1 MVWKRE
7 LRLHSSGLLTASV
20 APPALVA
27 AAAVFNVQ
35 SVVYFVCWLNKCVV
49 FYDKHNVLEVVAQF
63 DPLVPRTVRSTYYFW
78 HRTHFPL
85 VDNMQPTD
93 EGPIEKPII
102 NWKGGSHMNPAQ
114 VHAHGP
120 LNINK

>member
-1 MVWKRE
+1 
-7 LRLHSSGLLTASV
+7 
-20 APPALVA
+20 
-27 AAAVFNVQ
+27 
-35 SVVYFVCWLNKCVV
+35 
-49 FYDKHNVLEVVAQF
+49 
-63 DPLVPRTVRSTYYFW
+63 
-78 HRTHFPL
+78 
-85 VDNMQPTD
+85 MQPTD

>member
-1 MVWKRE
+1 M
-7 LRLHSSGLLTASV
+7 
-20 APPALVA
+20 
-27 AAAVFNVQ
+27 
-35 SVVYFVCWLNKCVV
+35 
-49 FYDKHNVLEVVAQF
+49 EVVARF
-63 DPLVPRTVRSTYYFW
+63 DPLVPRTVRSAYYLSYGTHFFLKLG
-78 HRTHFPL
+78 THFPL

-102 NWKGGSHMNPAQ
+102 NYKGGSHMNPAQ

>member
-1 MVWKRE
+1 MFGLEERAA
-7 LRLHSSGLLTASV
+7 SSLFW
-20 APPALVA
+20 PAYCFCCTPTLVVA
-27 AAAVFNVQ
+27 ATIFNVQ

-49 FYDKHNVLEVVAQF
+49 RMTN
-63 DPLVPRTVRSTYYFW
+63 TMFW
-78 HRTHFPL
+78 KSLHGSILLYGTHFPL

-120 LNINK
+120 LNINN

>member
-1 MVWKRE
+1 M
-7 LRLHSSGLLTASV
+7 
-20 APPALVA
+20 
-27 AAAVFNVQ
+27 
-35 SVVYFVCWLNKCVV
+35 
-49 FYDKHNVLEVVAQF
+49 EVVARF
-63 DPLVPRTVRSTYYFW
+63 DPLVLSTVRSAYYFSYG
-78 HRTHFPL
+78 THFPL

-102 NWKGGSHMNPAQ
+102 NWKGGAHMNPAQ